1 MVIYDGIFRLQA
13 WQINTGL
20 RMQKAGAIITNP
32 KVALGDTMSLEK
44 MQIIMILKRQQIS
57 LNTAIIFIC
66 CHY

>member
-44 MQIIMILKRQQIS
+44 KCKS
-57 LNTAIIFIC
+57 L
-66 CHY
+66 